1 MATTGT
7 YNFSLSLGNATL
19 SAYNRLQIRPSA
31 ITAQHLQ
38 DAMVEANLLQADW
51 SADGITWWSVIE
63 ITQPLTEGVVTYAV
77 PPHVISVLDVVIN
90 NGSSNRLILPFS
102 RTDYA
107 SLANPTQQ
115 GFPTSFW
122 YDRALS
128 PTINLWPVPDGNAT
142 YTMNYYAYAQ
152 TEDASFGNG
161 ADPAVPLWWLDAYVA
176 GLAHRLSRI
185 WAPDQE
191 AKRMVDAEKAYARAC
206 KQVEPAPIYIT
217 PGLAG
222 YFR

>member
-1 MATTGT
+1 MSTSGT
-7 YNFSLSLGNATL
+7 YAWQPSLGTLTLNAFQ
-19 SAYNRLQIRPSA
+19 RLQIRPAA

-38 DAMVEANLLQADW
+38 DASFEANMMQADW
-51 SADGITWWSVIE
+51 AADGITWWSVIE
-63 ITQPLTEGVVTYAV
+63 INEPLFAGVATYAV
-77 PPHVISVLDVVIN
+77 PPHVISVLDVVVN

-107 SLANPTQQ
+107 SLATPTQQ

-122 YDRALS
+122 YDRALN
-128 PTINLWPVPDGNAT
+128 PTLNFWPVPDNT
-142 YTMNYYAYAQ
+142 SSYTLKYYAYAQ
-152 TEDASFGNG
+152 TEDATFGNG
-161 ADPAVPLWWLDAYVA
+161 ANPAVPLWWLDAYVA
-176 GLAHRLSRI
+176 GLAHRLSRM

>member
-1 MATTGT
+1 MATSGT
-7 YNFSLSLGNATL
+7 YAFAPSLGQITLNAF
-19 SAYNRLQIRPSA
+19 ARLQIHPAA

-38 DAMVEANLLQADW
+38 DAAFESNMLQAAFA
-51 SADGITWWSVIE
+51 ADGITWWTVIE
-63 ITQPLTEGVVTYAV
+63 LSQPLTQGVATYPV

-107 SLANPTQQ
+107 SLATPNQQ

-122 YDRALS
+122 YDRALD
-128 PTINLWPVPDGNAT
+128 PTLNVWPVPDDTAT
-142 YTMNYYAYAQ
+142 YTMKYYAYAQ
-152 TEDASFGNG
+152 TEDATFGNN
-161 ADPAVPLWWLDAYVA
+161 AQPAVPLWWLDAYVA

-185 WAPDQE
+185 WAPDLE
-191 AKRMVDAEKAYARAC
+191 AKRMLDAEKAYATAC